1 MAIVY
6 GGDYN
11 PEQWDRAVWAEDM
24 RLMREAGVNRV
35 SVGIFSWALFEPE
48 EGRFEFE
55 WFDEVLDLLAAN
67 GIEACLATP
76 TASPPPWF
84 AATYP
89 EAVLVDAEGR
99 RLTHGSRQ
107 GFDPSSDVYLA
118 KALAITEQIAR
129 RYADHPAVVLWHLH
143 NEYGCHNARSYSQA
157 AAAKFRI
164 WLRERYG
171 DLDGL
176 NAAWGTAFWSQ
187 AYSSWDQIYPPLP
200 TPSISNPGQVLDF
213 KRFSSHQLV
222 RNYRAEAEVIRRHSD
237 KPLTTNFMTGSH
249 PDIDLWEFAGEVDVV
264 ATDHYLIGEDPHIN
278 LGFAADYARSL
289 GAGKPWILMEHST
302 SAVNW
307 QGRNRAKAP
316 REMLRNSMT
325 HLARGADAIMFFQ
338 WRASKQGAEKWHS
351 GMVPHAGTDSK
362 IWREVCELGAR
373 LGDLSE
379 LEGSTVKA
387 DTAIL
392 WDFPNRWAQEH
403 PARPT
408 SEIDPQGIFND
419 YYAAL
424 WRAGIT
430 CDVAEPEGDLSGYRF
445 VVVPAIYLLSRAGA
459 ENLRG
464 FVAGGGTVLVTPYS
478 GIADETDTVYLGGY
492 PGALL
497 DVVGVRSEEFYP
509 LVDGPIELA
518 SGGKG
523 TIWSETA
530 EARGAEV
537 RDTYA
542 LPSPPTA
549 RVGANAAP
557 MTATPAWTVNRF
569 GEGTA
574 HYLTTF
580 VDADTLDRVIASAAG
595 DAGVGPVADAP
606 VGVEVVRR
614 SHPDGR
620 SWLLCINHLNEDVK
634 VKTEKETIEVPA
646 GEVVVHAEHA

>member
-11 PEQWDRAVWAEDM
+11 PEQWPRETWAEDM

-35 SVGIFSWALFEPE
+35 SVGIFSWAQLEPE
-48 EGRFEFE
+48 EGRYEFA

-89 EAVLVDAEGR
+89 EAGMVDDEGR
-99 RLTHGSRQ
+99 QLTHGSRQ
-107 GFDPSSDVYLA
+107 GFDPSSDVYLV
-118 KALAITEQIAR
+118 KALAITEQLAR
-129 RYADHPAVVLWHLH
+129 RYADHPALALWHVH
-143 NEYGCHNARSYSQA
+143 NEYGCHNARSYSGA
-157 AAAKFRI
+157 ATAKFRV

-176 NAAWGTAFWSQ
+176 NDAWGTAFWSQ
-187 AYSSWDQIYPPLP
+187 AYSSWDQVYAPLP
-200 TPSISNPGQVLDF
+200 TPTIPNPGQVLDW
-213 KRFSSHQLV
+213 KRYSSNRLV
-222 RNYRAEAEVIRRHSD
+222 RNYLAEAEVIRKYSD

-249 PDIDLWEFAGEVDVV
+249 ADIDLWEFSEVVDVV
-264 ATDHYLIGEDPHIN
+264 STDHYLVGEDPHVN
-278 LGFAADYARSL
+278 LAFAADYARSL

-316 REMLRNSMT
+316 REMLRNSLA
-325 HLARGADAIMFFQ
+325 HFARGADAVMFFQ

-373 LGDLSE
+373 LGDLAE
-379 LEGSTVKA
+379 LEGSRVSA

-403 PARPT
+403 EARPT
-408 SEIDPQGIFND
+408 TDLDPQAVFND

-430 CDVAEPEGDLSGYRF
+430 TDVAEPEGDLTGYKL
-445 VVVPAIYLLSRAGA
+445 VVVPALYLLSHKGA
-459 ENLRG
+459 ANLRRY
-464 FVAGGGTVLVTPYS
+464 VEGGGTVLVTPYS

-492 PGALL
+492 PGAIR
-497 DVVGVRSEEFYP
+497 DVLGVRTEEFYP
-509 LVDGPIELA
+509 LVDATVALA
-518 SGGKG
+518 SGGTG
-523 TIWSETA
+523 TLWSEAA
-530 EARGAEV
+530 ESTGAEV

-542 LPSPPTA
+542 D
-549 RVGANAAP
+549 G
-557 MTATPAWTVNRF
+557 TPAWLVNRF

-580 VDADTLDRVIASAAG
+580 PDAATLDRIVAAAAG
-595 DAGVGPVADAP
+595 DAGVAPVAEAP
-606 VGVEVVRR
+606 TGVEVVRR
-614 SHPDGR
+614 AHEDGR
-620 SWLLCINHLNEDVK
+620 SWLICVNHTEADAK
-634 VKTEKETIEVPA
+634 VKSADAVVEVPA
-646 GEVVVHAEHA
+646 GEVVVHREHA

>member
-11 PEQWDRAVWAEDM
+11 PEQWPRETWAEDM

-48 EGRFEFE
+48 EGRYEFD
-55 WFDEVLDLLAAN
+55 WFDEVLDLLHQN

-89 EAVLVDAEGR
+89 EAVMVDAEGR
-99 RLTHGSRQ
+99 QLTHGSRQ

-118 KALAITEQIAR
+118 KALAIAR
-129 RYADHPAVVLWHLH
+129 KVAERYADHPAVALWHIH
-143 NEYGCHNARSYSQA
+143 NEYGCHNARSYTKA
-157 AAAKFRI
+157 ATAKFRT

-187 AYSSWDQIYPPLP
+187 AYSAWDQVYAPLP
-200 TPSISNPGQVLDF
+200 TPTIPNPGQVLDW
-213 KRFSSHQLV
+213 KRFSSWQLV
-222 RNYRAEAEVIRRHSD
+222 QNYRAEAAVIREYSD
-237 KPLTTNFMTGSH
+237 KPMTTNFMTGSH
-249 PDIDLWEFAGEVDVV
+249 PEVDLWEFSGAVDVV
-264 ATDHYLIGEDPHIN
+264 STDHYLAGEDADAHVN

-316 REMLRNSMT
+316 REMLRNSFS
-325 HLARGADAIMFFQ
+325 HFARGADAIMFFQ
-338 WRASKQGAEKWHS
+338 WRASRQGAEKWHS

-373 LGDLSE
+373 LGE
-379 LEGSTVKA
+379 LAEVEGSRVDA
-387 DTAIL
+387 ATAIL
-392 WDFPNRWAQEH
+392 WDFSNAWAQEH
-403 PARPT
+403 EARPT
-408 SEIDPQGIFND
+408 NEFTAQGIFD
-419 YYAAL
+419 AYYAAL

-430 CDVAEPEGDLSGYRF
+430 ADVAEPEGDLSKYKF
-445 VVVPAIYLLSRAGA
+445 VVVPAVYLLSREGA
-459 ENLRG
+459 ANLRR
-464 FVAGGGTVLVTPYS
+464 FVDGGGTVLVTPYS

-492 PGALL
+492 PGAFR

-509 LVDGPIELA
+509 LMGGRVELA
-518 SGGKG
+518 SGGHG
-523 TIWSETA
+523 TIWSEAA
-530 EARGAEV
+530 EPAGAEV

-542 LPSPPTA
+542 D
-549 RVGANAAP
+549 G
-557 MTATPAWTVNRF
+557 TPAWLVNRF

-580 VDADTLDRVIASAAG
+580 PDDATLDRIVAAAAA
-595 DAGVGPVADAP
+595 DAGVAPVAEAP
-606 VGVEVVRR
+606 LGVEVVRR
-614 SHPDGR
+614 AHEDGR
-620 SWLLCINHLNEDVK
+620 SWLFCINHTDADATVK
-634 VKTEKETIEVPA
+634 AADALIDVPA
-646 GEVVVHAEHA
+646 GEVVVHREHA

>member
-11 PEQWDRAVWAEDM
+11 PEQWPRETWAEDM

-48 EGRFEFE
+48 EGRYEFD
-55 WFDEVLDLLAAN
+55 WFDEVLDLLHQN

-89 EAVLVDAEGR
+89 EAVMVDAEGR
-99 RLTHGSRQ
+99 QLTHGSRQ

-118 KALAITEQIAR
+118 KALAIAR
-129 RYADHPAVVLWHLH
+129 KVAERYADHPAVALWHIH
-143 NEYGCHNARSYSQA
+143 NEYGCHNARSYTKA
-157 AAAKFRI
+157 ATAKFRT

-187 AYSSWDQIYPPLP
+187 AYSAWDQVYAPLP
-200 TPSISNPGQVLDF
+200 TPTIPNPGQVLDW
-213 KRFSSHQLV
+213 KRFSSWQLV
-222 RNYRAEAEVIRRHSD
+222 QNYRAEAAVIREYSD
-237 KPLTTNFMTGSH
+237 KPMTTNFMTGSH
-249 PDIDLWEFAGEVDVV
+249 PEVDLWEFSGAVDVV
-264 ATDHYLIGEDPHIN
+264 STDHYLAGEDADAHVN

-316 REMLRNSMT
+316 REMLRNSFS
-325 HLARGADAIMFFQ
+325 HFARGADAIMFFQ
-338 WRASKQGAEKWHS
+338 WRASRQGAEKWHS

-373 LGDLSE
+373 LGE
-379 LEGSTVKA
+379 LAEVEGSRVDA
-387 DTAIL
+387 ATAIL
-392 WDFPNRWAQEH
+392 WDFPNAWAQEH
-403 PARPT
+403 EARPT
-408 SEIDPQGIFND
+408 NEFTAQGIFD
-419 YYAAL
+419 AYYAAL

-430 CDVAEPEGDLSGYRF
+430 ADVAEPEGDLSKYKF
-445 VVVPAIYLLSRAGA
+445 VVVPAVYLLSREGA
-459 ENLRG
+459 ANLRR
-464 FVAGGGTVLVTPYS
+464 FVDGGGTVLVTPYS

-492 PGALL
+492 PGAFR

-509 LVDGPIELA
+509 LMGGRVELA
-518 SGGKG
+518 SGGHG
-523 TIWSETA
+523 TIWSEAA
-530 EARGAEV
+530 EPAGAEV

-542 LPSPPTA
+542 D
-549 RVGANAAP
+549 G
-557 MTATPAWTVNRF
+557 TPAWLVNRF

-580 VDADTLDRVIASAAG
+580 PDDATLDRIVAAAAA
-595 DAGVGPVADAP
+595 DAGVAPVAEAP
-606 VGVEVVRR
+606 LGVEVVRR
-614 SHPDGR
+614 AHEDGR
-620 SWLLCINHLNEDVK
+620 SWLFCINHTDTDATVK
-634 VKTEKETIEVPA
+634 AADALIDVPA
-646 GEVVVHAEHA
+646 GEVVVHREHA

>member
-11 PEQWDRAVWAEDM
+11 PEQWPRETWAEDM

-48 EGRFEFE
+48 EGRYEFA

-89 EAVLVDAEGR
+89 EAVMVDADGR
-99 RLTHGSRQ
+99 QLTHGSRQ
-107 GFDPSSDVYLA
+107 GFDPSSDVYIA
-118 KALAITEQIAR
+118 KALQIAEKIAE
-129 RYADHPAVVLWHLH
+129 RYADHPAVGLWHLH
-143 NEYGCHNARSYSQA
+143 NEYGCHNTRSYTKA
-157 AAAKFRI
+157 ATAKFRA
-164 WLRERYG
+164 WLRDRYG

-187 AYSSWDQIYPPLP
+187 AYSSWDQVYAPLP
-200 TPSISNPGQVLDF
+200 TPTIPNPGQVLDW
-213 KRFSSHQLV
+213 KRFSSWQLV
-222 RNYRAEAEVIRRHSD
+222 QNYRAEAAVIRKYSD
-237 KPLTTNFMTGSH
+237 KPMTTNFMTGSH
-249 PDIDLWEFAGEVDVV
+249 PEIDLWEFSGAVDIVS
-264 ATDHYLIGEDPHIN
+264 TDHYLAGEDPQAHVN

-316 REMLRNSMT
+316 REMLRNSLA
-325 HLARGADAIMFFQ
+325 HFARGADAIMFFQ

-362 IWREVCELGAR
+362 IWREVCELGAT
-373 LGDLSE
+373 LKSLAE
-379 LEGSTVKA
+379 VEGSRVQA
-387 DTAIL
+387 ETAIL
-392 WDFPNRWAQEH
+392 WDFPNAWAQEH
-403 PARPT
+403 EARPT
-408 SEIDPQGIFND
+408 NEFTAQGIFD
-419 YYAAL
+419 AYYAAL

-430 CDVAEPEGDLSGYRF
+430 ADVAEPEGDLSKYKF
-445 VVVPAIYLLSRAGA
+445 VVVPAVYLFSRKGA
-459 ENLRG
+459 ENLRQ
-464 FVAGGGTVLVTPYS
+464 FVNGGGTVLVTPYS

-492 PGALL
+492 PGAFR

-509 LVDGPIELA
+509 LIGGRVELA
-518 SGGKG
+518 SGGHG
-523 TIWSETA
+523 TIWSEAA
-530 EARGAEV
+530 EPAGAEV

-542 LPSPPTA
+542 D
-549 RVGANAAP
+549 G
-557 MTATPAWTVNRF
+557 TPAWLVNRF

-580 VDADTLDRVIASAAG
+580 PDPDTLDRIVAAAAV
-595 DAGVGPVADAP
+595 DAGVAAVAEAP

-614 SHPDGR
+614 AHDDGR
-620 SWLLCINHLNEDVK
+620 SWLFCINHTDADATVKAADVL
-634 VKTEKETIEVPA
+634 IDVPA
-646 GEVVVHAEHA
+646 GEVVVHREHA

>member
-11 PEQWDRAVWAEDM
+11 PEQWPRETWAEDM

-35 SVGIFSWALFEPE
+35 SVGIFSWAKFEPE
-48 EGRFEFE
+48 EGRYEFA
-55 WFDEVLDLLAAN
+55 WFDEIMDLLAAN

-89 EAVLVDAEGR
+89 EAVMVDAAGR
-99 RLTHGSRQ
+99 QLTHGSRQ

-118 KALAITEQIAR
+118 KALAVTEEIAK
-129 RYADHPAVVLWHLH
+129 RYASHPALALWHIH
-143 NEYGCHNARSYSQA
+143 NEYGCHNARSYTKA
-157 AAAKFRI
+157 ATAKFRV
-164 WLRERYG
+164 WLRERYSG
-171 DLDGL
+171 LDGL

-187 AYSSWDQIYPPLP
+187 AYSSWDQVYAPLP
-200 TPSISNPGQVLDF
+200 TPTIPNPGQVLDW
-213 KRFSSHQLV
+213 KRYSSWRLKQ
-222 RNYRAEAEVIRRHSD
+222 NYLAEAAVIGRYSD
-237 KPLTTNFMTGSH
+237 KPMTTNFMTGSH
-249 PDIDLWEFAGEVDVV
+249 ADIDLWEFSEVVDVV
-264 ATDHYLIGEDPHIN
+264 STDHYLIGADPHVN

-316 REMLRNSMT
+316 RELLRNSFQ
-325 HLARGADAIMFFQ
+325 HFARGADAIMYFQ

-351 GMVPHAGTDSK
+351 GMLPHAGTDSK

-373 LGDLSE
+373 LGE
-379 LEGSTVKA
+379 LAEVEGSTVSA

-403 PARPT
+403 EARPT
-408 SEIDPQGIFND
+408 DELDPQRIFD
-419 YYAAL
+419 VYYAAL

-430 CDVAEPEGDLSGYRF
+430 ADVAEPEGDLSGYKL
-445 VVVPAIYLLSRAGA
+445 VVVPAVYLMSRKGA
-459 ENLRG
+459 ENLRR
-464 FVAGGGTVLVTPYS
+464 FVNGGGTVLVTPYS

-492 PGALL
+492 PGAIRDFL
-497 DVVGVRSEEFYP
+497 GVRTEEFYP
-509 LVDGPIELA
+509 LVGGTVALA
-518 SGGKG
+518 SGGTG
-523 TIWSETA
+523 TIWSEA
-530 EARGAEV
+530 AAAVPIRDAAGAVVGGPEV
-537 RDTYA
+537 RDTY
-542 LPSPPTA
+542 
-549 RVGANAAP
+549 VDG
-557 MTATPAWTVNRF
+557 TPAWLVNRF

-580 VDADTLDRVIASAAG
+580 PDDATLDGIVAAAAE
-595 DAGVGPVADAP
+595 DAGVAPVAEAP

-614 SHPDGR
+614 AHEDGR
-620 SWLLCINHLNEDVK
+620 SWLFCINHTDADAK
-634 VKTEKETIEVPA
+634 VKTADAIVDVPA
-646 GEVVVHAEHA
+646 GEVVVHREHA

>member
-11 PEQWDRAVWAEDM
+11 PEQWPRETWAEDM

-48 EGRFEFE
+48 EGRYEFG
-55 WFDEVLDLLAAN
+55 WFDEVLDLLHQN

-89 EAVLVDAEGR
+89 EAVMVDAEGR
-99 RLTHGSRQ
+99 QLTHGSRQ

-118 KALAITEQIAR
+118 KALAIAR
-129 RYADHPAVVLWHLH
+129 KVAERYADHPAVALWHIH
-143 NEYGCHNARSYSQA
+143 NEYGCHNARSYTKA
-157 AAAKFRI
+157 ATAKFRT

-187 AYSSWDQIYPPLP
+187 AYSAWDQVYAPLP
-200 TPSISNPGQVLDF
+200 TPTIPNPGQVLDW
-213 KRFSSHQLV
+213 KRFSSWQLV
-222 RNYRAEAEVIRRHSD
+222 QNYRAEAAVIREYSD
-237 KPLTTNFMTGSH
+237 KPMTTNFMTGSH
-249 PDIDLWEFAGEVDVV
+249 PEVDLWEFSGAVDVV
-264 ATDHYLIGEDPHIN
+264 STDHYLAGEDADAHVN

-316 REMLRNSMT
+316 REMLRNSFS
-325 HLARGADAIMFFQ
+325 HFARGADAIMFFQ
-338 WRASKQGAEKWHS
+338 WRASRQGAEKWHS

-373 LGDLSE
+373 LGE
-379 LEGSTVKA
+379 LAEVEGSRVDA
-387 DTAIL
+387 ATAIL
-392 WDFPNRWAQEH
+392 WDFPNAWAQEH
-403 PARPT
+403 EARPT
-408 SEIDPQGIFND
+408 NEFTAQGIFD
-419 YYAAL
+419 AYYAAL

-430 CDVAEPEGDLSGYRF
+430 ADVAEPEGDLSKYKF
-445 VVVPAIYLLSRAGA
+445 VVVPAVYLLSREGA
-459 ENLRG
+459 ANLRQ
-464 FVAGGGTVLVTPYS
+464 FVDGGGTVLVTPYS

-492 PGALL
+492 PGAFR

-509 LVDGPIELA
+509 LMGGRVELA
-518 SGGKG
+518 SGGHG
-523 TIWSETA
+523 TIWSEAA
-530 EARGAEV
+530 EPAGAEV

-542 LPSPPTA
+542 D
-549 RVGANAAP
+549 G
-557 MTATPAWTVNRF
+557 TPAWLVNRF

-580 VDADTLDRVIASAAG
+580 PDDATLDRIVAAAAA
-595 DAGVGPVADAP
+595 DAGVAPVAEAP
-606 VGVEVVRR
+606 LGVEVVRR
-614 SHPDGR
+614 AHEDGR
-620 SWLLCINHLNEDVK
+620 SWLFCINHTDADATVK
-634 VKTEKETIEVPA
+634 AADALIDVPA
-646 GEVVVHAEHA
+646 GEVVVHREHA

>member
-11 PEQWDRAVWAEDM
+11 PEQWPRETWAEDM

-48 EGRFEFE
+48 EGRYEFA
-55 WFDEVLDLLAAN
+55 WFDEVLDLLHQN

-84 AATYP
+84 AAHYP
-89 EAVLVDAEGR
+89 EAVMVDAEGR
-99 RLTHGSRQ
+99 QLTHGSRQ

-118 KALAITEQIAR
+118 KALAIAEKIAE
-129 RYADHPAVVLWHLH
+129 RYADHPAVGLWHIH
-143 NEYGCHNARSYSQA
+143 NEYGCHNARSYTKA
-157 AAAKFRI
+157 ATAKFRV

-187 AYSSWDQIYPPLP
+187 AYSSWDQVYAPLP
-200 TPSISNPGQVLDF
+200 TPTIPNPGQVLDW
-213 KRFSSHQLV
+213 KRFSSWQLV
-222 RNYRAEAEVIRRHSD
+222 QNYKAEAAVIRKYSD
-237 KPLTTNFMTGSH
+237 KPMTTNFMTGSH
-249 PDIDLWEFAGEVDVV
+249 ADIDLWEFSGAVDIVS
-264 ATDHYLIGEDPHIN
+264 TDHYLAGEDADAHVN

-289 GAGKPWILMEHST
+289 GAGRPWILMEHST

-316 REMLRNSMT
+316 REMLRNSLA
-325 HLARGADAIMFFQ
+325 HFARGADAIMFFQ

-373 LGDLSE
+373 LGE
-379 LEGSTVKA
+379 LAEVEGSTVSA
-387 DTAIL
+387 ATAIL

-403 PARPT
+403 EARPT
-408 SEIDPQGIFND
+408 NELDPQGIFNV

-430 CDVAEPEGDLSGYRF
+430 ADVAEPEGDLSKYKF
-445 VVVPAIYLLSRAGA
+445 VVVPAIYLLSRKGA
-459 ENLRG
+459 ENLRR
-464 FVAGGGTVLVTPYS
+464 FVDGGGTVLVTPYS

-492 PGALL
+492 PGALR
-497 DVVGVRSEEFYP
+497 DVLGVRSEEFYP
-509 LVDGPIELA
+509 LIGGRVELA
-518 SGGKG
+518 SGGHG
-523 TIWSETA
+523 TIWSEDAAST
-530 EARGAEV
+530 GAEV

-542 LPSPPTA
+542 D
-549 RVGANAAP
+549 G
-557 MTATPAWTVNRF
+557 TPAWLVNRF

-580 VDADTLDRVIASAAG
+580 PDDTTLDRIVAAAAQ
-595 DAGVGPVADAP
+595 DAGVTPAAEAP

-614 SHPDGR
+614 AHEDGR
-620 SWLLCINHLNEDVK
+620 SWLFCINHTDADAQVK
-634 VKTEKETIEVPA
+634 SADALIDVPA
-646 GEVVVHAEHA
+646 GEVVVHREHA